1 MTVAVLYYHSSVI
14 TIMEKN
20 DKNRDRPGIDAK
32 QVKIASFF
40 IKTSF
45 SFAKNGLNSC
55 LRPGCKSHGHPG
67 VEEVQI
73 RVCAKLF
80 RGCGDV
86 YLPC

>member
-1 MTVAVLYYHSSVI
+1 MFQLY
-14 TIMEKN
+14 N
-20 DKNRDRPGIDAK
+20 KNRDRPGIGAK